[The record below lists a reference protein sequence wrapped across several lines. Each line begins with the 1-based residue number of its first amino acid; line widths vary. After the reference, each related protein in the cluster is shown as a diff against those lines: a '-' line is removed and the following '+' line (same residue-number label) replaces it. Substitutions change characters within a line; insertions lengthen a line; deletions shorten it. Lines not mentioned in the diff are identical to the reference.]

1 MCTDTELDAAAY
13 ATLLGFYL
21 GDGTI
26 SAATARYYALR
37 VSCDEGY
44 PGVIDDVSAAIR
56 LVRPRVPVFHVRAPG
71 VIVVQAN
78 WRHWPCLFPQHGPG
92 RKHERPILLAPWQQ
106 RIVHDQPA
114 ALLRGLFHSDGARVA
129 NWATRPLKN
138 GVTRRYA
145 YPRWQFSNRSDDIH
159 RICQDA
165 LDLAGVPW
173 RRSSAVH
180 TSVSTRA
187 GVAALDALIGPK
199 R

>member
-1 MCTDTELDAAAY
+1 MND
-13 ATLLGFYL
+13 
-21 GDGTI
+21 
-26 SAATARYYALR
+26 ARYVETNARLPMLLSRIKPTGSPYQR
-37 VSCDEGY
+37 HR
-44 PGVIDDVSAAIR
+44 PGCVITAM
-56 LVRPRVPVFHVRAPG
+56 
-71 VIVVQAN
+71 
-78 WRHWPCLFPQHGPG
+78 WWMHWPCLFPQHGRGP
-92 RKHERPILLAPWQQ
+92 KHTRRIALERWQQ